1 MKEFS
6 NVIQFK
12 ILSSRNSFAVVT
24 LTRFFYCFFESPSE
38 EFIFQR
44 GIKKDVARVNP
55 STKIPPLVQNQKFF
69 KGENANARNAIV
81 GIFHP
86 RTTIFSRDLKDCYDV
101 EDTSFRVKG
110 CTRTWN
116 FTPSLFI
123 DASSFQHFFF
133 FSLKNN
139 TESSPLFE
147 VENKNVAKHQQR
159 SSLSFFSFLFFFFTN
174 QWGWIEEELFRS
186 SCFTSFSPFRWNGE
200 NSFEKSAGNL
210 RRLLSQNFYSLLSS
224 RFLLSRGKEAAKI
237 QRCHETIVWNTKV
250 YW

>member
-44 GIKKDVARVNP
+44 GIKR
-55 STKIPPLVQNQKFF
+55 
-69 KGENANARNAIV
+69 R
-81 GIFHP
+81 
-86 RTTIFSRDLKDCYDV
+86 
-101 EDTSFRVKG
+101 
-110 CTRTWN
+110 CTRKSLDKD
-116 FTPSLFI
+116 PSLSAKPKILQRGKCKCSKCYRRNISPEDHDFF
-123 DASSFQHFFF
+123 ARSQRLLRWGGCQFSGERVHSHLKFYSFSLHRRIFLSTFFF
-133 FSLKNN
+133 FFLWKITRKVVPYLRLRTRTLRNIN
-139 TESSPLFE
+139 RDHLF
-147 VENKNVAKHQQR
+147 
-159 SSLSFFSFLFFFFTN
+159 LSFLFFFFFFTN

>member
-1 MKEFS
+1 M
-6 NVIQFK
+6 
-12 ILSSRNSFAVVT
+12 LSSEYFTRGP
-24 LTRFFYCFFESPSE
+24 RFFREISKIATMWRIPVFGWKGALALEILLLLSS
-38 EFIFQR
+38 
-44 GIKKDVARVNP
+44 
-55 STKIPPLVQNQKFF
+55 STHLPFNI
-69 KGENANARNAIV
+69 
-81 GIFHP
+81 
-86 RTTIFSRDLKDCYDV
+86 
-101 EDTSFRVKG
+101 
-110 CTRTWN
+110 
-116 FTPSLFI
+116 
-123 DASSFQHFFF
+123 FFF

>member
-86 RTTIFSRDLKDCYDV
+86 RITIFSRDLKDCYDE
-101 EDTSFRVKG
+101 EDASFRVKG

-133 FSLKNN
+133 FLWKITRKVVPYLRLRTRTLRNIN
-139 TESSPLFE
+139 RDHLF
-147 VENKNVAKHQQR
+147 
-159 SSLSFFSFLFFFFTN
+159 LSFLFFFFFFTN

-210 RRLLSQNFYSLLSS
+210 RRLLSQNFYSLLLS

>member
-1 MKEFS
+1 M
-6 NVIQFK
+6 IQFK

-44 GIKKDVARVNP
+44 GIKR
-55 STKIPPLVQNQKFF
+55 
-69 KGENANARNAIV
+69 
-81 GIFHP
+81 H
-86 RTTIFSRDLKDCYDV
+86 
-101 EDTSFRVKG
+101 
-110 CTRTWN
+110 CTRKSLDKG
-116 FTPSLFI
+116 PSFSAKPKILQRGKCKCSKCYRRNISPEDHDFFARSQRLLRWGGCQFS
-123 DASSFQHFFF
+123 DERVHSHLKFYSFSLHRRIFLSTFFF
-133 FSLKNN
+133 SSLKNN

-159 SSLSFFSFLFFFFTN
+159 SSLSFFSFFSFFFFTN
-174 QWGWIEEELFRS
+174 QWSWIEEELFRS